1 MGAGWE
7 TGRRPLKEED
17 MRLNTLIRRIERVR
31 DEVVPA
37 VRAACEK
44 ESAWIVSAN
53 REQLAAGLNAEGVLM
68 NGGVYSHHYE
78 LFRRRKG
85 LPTDHVYLLLDGGL
99 QEGMQVEYSETGFS
113 VVTTDWKQWMVDY
126 TMETGH
132 WPPGNQPE
140 YGPVF
145 GLTAAKR
152 GELARRIAPNIAR
165 KVRRLLVG

>member
-1 MGAGWE
+1 
-7 TGRRPLKEED
+7 

-44 ESAWIVSAN
+44 EAAWIVSAN

-68 NGGVYSHHYE
+68 NGGVYSPTSV
-78 LFRRRKG
+78 RQRAKMG
-85 LPTDHVYLLLDGGL
+85 LPVDHVYLSYEGDM
-99 QEGMQVEYSETGFS
+99 QAGMQVEYTETGFS
-113 VVTTDWKQWMVDY
+113 VVTTDWKQRLVDEA
-126 TMETGH
+126 MRTGY
-132 WPPGNQPE
+132 WPSSGYNAPE

-145 GLTAAKR
+145 GLTAEKR

-165 KVRRLLVG
+165 AVRRRLLN